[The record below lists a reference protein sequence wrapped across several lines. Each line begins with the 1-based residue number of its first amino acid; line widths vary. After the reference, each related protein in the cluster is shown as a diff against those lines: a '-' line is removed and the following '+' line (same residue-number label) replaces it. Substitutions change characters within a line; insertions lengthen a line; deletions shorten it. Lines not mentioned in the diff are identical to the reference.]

1 MLLNTLRCTGPA
13 PKTKAHNFNTATVR
27 KLFQGHALL
36 GAGHQKSQNAGTI
49 LLGDGKSYN
58 HKRHT
63 KHFAE
68 SLRQAPSRLVPLLTG
83 LLGGGCRPYLHPGEG
98 RSGRRAGS
106 AAPPPGVTRIGAL
119 PALLPDWPTPFQ
131 VPGGHPL
138 RDVRTYTAWSLD
150 SRGEWD
156 V

>member
-36 GAGHQKSQNAGTI
+36 GAGHQKSQNVGTI
-49 LLGDGKSYN
+49 SLSDGKSYN
-58 HKRHT
+58 HHKRHT

-98 RSGRRAGS
+98 RSG
-106 AAPPPGVTRIGAL
+106 
-119 PALLPDWPTPFQ
+119 W
-131 VPGGHPL
+131 
-138 RDVRTYTAWSLD
+138 
-150 SRGEWD
+150 
-156 V
+156 